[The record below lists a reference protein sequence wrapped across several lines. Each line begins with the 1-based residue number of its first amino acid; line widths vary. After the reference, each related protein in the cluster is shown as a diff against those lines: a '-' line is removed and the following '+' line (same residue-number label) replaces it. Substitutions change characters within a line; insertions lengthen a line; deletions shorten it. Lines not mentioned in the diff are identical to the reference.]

1 MTEATVHNKRPKHL
15 SVWQIRMPF
24 PSIVSIVHRIT
35 GVGLFMLLPFLI
47 WLLDKSLHDQASF
60 EEFRDIIANPLAKLV
75 LLGLL
80 WAYMHHFCAGIRY
93 LFLDIGK
100 GLDLPCARRS
110 ASAVV
115 IVSLALTVVIGGLL
129 W

>member
-1 MTEATVHNKRPKHL
+1 MTEATIRKRPKHL
-15 SVWQIRMPF
+15 AVWQIRMPF
-24 PSIVSIVHRIT
+24 SAIVSILHRIS
-35 GVGLFMLLPFLI
+35 GAGLFLLLPFLI
-47 WLLDKSLHDQASF
+47 CLLDKSLLDQSSF
-60 EEFRDIIANPLAKLV
+60 EEFRDIIANPLVKIV

-80 WAYMHHFCAGIRY
+80 WAYLHHFCAGIRY

-110 ASAVV
+110 ATAVV
-115 IVSLALTVVIGGLL
+115 VVSLALTAVIGGLL